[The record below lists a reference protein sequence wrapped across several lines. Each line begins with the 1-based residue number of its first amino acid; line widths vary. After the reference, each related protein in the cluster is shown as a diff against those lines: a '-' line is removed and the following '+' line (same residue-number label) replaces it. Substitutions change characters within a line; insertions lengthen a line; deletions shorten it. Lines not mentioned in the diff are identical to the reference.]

1 MTSQTVP
8 DYAAIKTRQ
17 QTTWATGNYG
27 NIGAR
32 VQIVAEQLCDAVD
45 LRAGER
51 VLDVATGHGNTAIAA
66 ARAFCPTV
74 GIDYVPAL
82 LEQARRR
89 AAAEGLEV
97 TFLDGDAEALPVEDG
112 SFDVVLSTFGVM
124 FAPDQHQAAAELLRV
139 CRPGG
144 RIGLAS
150 WTPDG
155 AGGALFRTV
164 GSYVPPAAGV
174 SSPALWGTAEH
185 LRELFG
191 PHTEIH
197 ATRRTVRMRFP
208 SMDFW
213 LDYFATHFGPTR
225 RAYETLGPSG
235 GAALRADLAEAVGP
249 FNVSGDDTLV
259 LAQDYLQAVI
269 HAPS

>member
-8 DYAAIKTRQ
+8 DYTAIKTRQ
-17 QTTWATGNYG
+17 QATWATGNYA

-32 VQIVAEQLCDAVD
+32 VQIVAEQLCEAGD

-66 ARAFCPTV
+66 ARRFCPTV
-74 GIDYVPAL
+74 GVDYVPAL
-82 LEQARRR
+82 LDQARRR
-89 AAAEGLEV
+89 ADAEGLEV
-97 TFLDGDAEALPVEDG
+97 TFTDGDAEALPAEDA

-124 FAPDQHQAAAELLRV
+124 FAPDQRRAAAELLRV

-164 GSYVPPAAGV
+164 GSYVPPAPGLA
-174 SSPALWGTAEH
+174 SPALWGTEEH
-185 LRELFG
+185 LRDLFG
-191 PHTEIH
+191 PYADIH

-225 RAYETLGPSG
+225 KAYETLGPSG
-235 GAALRADLAEAVGP
+235 SVALRSDLADAVAP

-259 LAQDYLQAVI
+259 LAQDYLEAVI
-269 HAPS
+269 GTPS